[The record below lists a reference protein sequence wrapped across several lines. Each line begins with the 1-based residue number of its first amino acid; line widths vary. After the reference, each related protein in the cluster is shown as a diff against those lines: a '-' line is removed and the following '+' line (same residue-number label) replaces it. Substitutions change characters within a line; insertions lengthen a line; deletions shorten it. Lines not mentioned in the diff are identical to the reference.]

1 MLTLGVDDLERAVAF
16 YRDGLKLPTEGI
28 IGTEFEHGA
37 VAFFKLNGGRLILA
51 LWPRTSM
58 AAESG
63 VPLGPRSATEL
74 MIAHNVDSKATVDA
88 VLAEATRAGA
98 TITDPAHDRAWGG
111 YSGSFQD
118 PDGHLWE
125 IAWNPSLDVTG

>member
-16 YRDGLKLPTEGI
+16 YRNGLKLPTEGI
-28 IGTEFEHGA
+28 IGTEFEHDA
-37 VAFFKLNGGRLILA
+37 VAFFKLNGGSLIRA

-88 VLAEATRAGA
+88 VLAEAARAGV
-98 TITDPAHDRAWGG
+98 TITVR
-111 YSGSFQD
+111 
-118 PDGHLWE
+118 
-125 IAWNPSLDVTG
+125 TRT